1 MIIRPMDKDFILF
14 QCLHCGPLSPSNIG
28 TKSRNKEGIS
38 EEQFERNKKF
48 LTRIV
53 DAYGSCAMLAIED
66 NSVVAHARFYPQIL
80 LDQVD
85 FCCHDSK
92 YAITQE
98 MVEMDLPAI
107 ENPADRI
114 LKIDCF
120 LVNEKYR
127 GQGLSHALIEGILE
141 WAQSHD
147 WKTVRGFAAS
157 DNYWVASQICAPM
170 LSTFIKHSFKKADT
184 VSFPEVRELLQNIQE
199 GKSGKKKKK
208 EFEKFCG
215 GKDLSELALY
225 YEVER
230 RL

>member
-1 MIIRPMDKDFILF
+1 MIIRPMDKNFILF
-14 QCLHCGPLSPSNIG
+14 QCVHCGPLNPSNIG
-28 TKSRNKEGIS
+28 TKSRNIAGTSKE
-38 EEQFERNKKF
+38 QLERNKKF
-48 LTRIV
+48 LTRLT
-53 DAYGSCAMLAIED
+53 DTYGSCAMLAIEG
-66 NSVVAHARFYPQIL
+66 NSVAAHARFYPQIL

-85 FCCHDSK
+85 FCCHDPK

-98 MVEMDLPAI
+98 MVEMNLPAI

-120 LVNEKYR
+120 LVHIDYR
-127 GQGLSHALIEGILE
+127 GQGLSHALINGILD

-147 WKTVRGFAAS
+147 WKTVRAHAAS

-170 LSTFIKHSFKKADT
+170 LSTFIKHGFKETST
-184 VSFPEVRELLQNIQE
+184 VSFPEAIELLQNIRE

-208 EFEKFCG
+208 EFEKFCN

-230 RL
+230 QL